1 MLMAVT
7 TAKKSLIIDAHPDL
21 DVTNIDLQLVG
32 VSIKV
37 VGPEGKTI
45 VSFGVKEGE
54 RKAISG
60 KVSFADIEPVDLA
73 SLPMGQN

>member
-1 MLMAVT
+1 M
-7 TAKKSLIIDAHPDL
+7 
-21 DVTNIDLQLVG
+21 G

-37 VGPEGKTI
+37 VGPKGKTI

-54 RKAISG
+54 RKAIAG